1 MFEPKNI
8 TEKFKEDIIEIDHG
22 LDINFVR
29 SDTFVYGDKIYLVE
43 SNKLYR
49 YKNQDITTLILDRF
63 KSLYKD
69 NMGFCHWVKSNQ
81 KYWQHIPYLGLGPS
95 AHSFHGKR
103 RWWNIR
109 SIKQYC
115 AAVEK
120 GRPPVEGF
128 ENLTDEQF
136 RIESLALGLRTSAGI
151 DLGAVNRTPQSDAV
165 LSRLQASGFV
175 KVIDGRIIPTREG
188 FLVADQLPVCF
199 FEGV

>member
-69 NMGFCHWVKSNQ
+69 NKIFIRGIYSIGTMGEIELLSVKFTVNPTQNYTRTKTRQGAADYLSKKYNFIPVEEAKESGGFC
-81 KYWQHIPYLGLGPS
+81 ILGDLDILDKING
-95 AHSFHGKR
+95 
-103 RWWNIR
+103 
-109 SIKQYC
+109 IKGNPVIFIIC
-115 AAVEK
+115 EFVEK
-120 GRPPVEGF
+120 SPIYSKEI
-128 ENLTDEQF
+128 L
-136 RIESLALGLRTSAGI
+136 
-151 DLGAVNRTPQSDAV
+151 
-165 LSRLQASGFV
+165 
-175 KVIDGRIIPTREG
+175 
-188 FLVADQLPVCF
+188 
-199 FEGV
+199 